1 MAAFIFSSSLTLV
14 FFRIV
19 VIRGSPVNLL
29 RTKVDEFKISV
40 SLFYYLRKLDIDN
53 WLLEHGIW
61 HRFIEK
67 QKTVHTADA
76 SDVTGIDLHRI
87 TKNLVSITD
96 KGENVIIIIP
106 GDTRVN
112 LKSVARALGVSN
124 VKLMPFDQSETISGY
139 PPGGTPS
146 LGFKSKMRVILDK
159 ELERYETFFCGGGV
173 RERLLEV
180 RFSDVKKV
188 NDAIL
193 ASITK

>member
-1 MAAFIFSSSLTLV
+1 VEFSS
-14 FFRIV
+14 
-19 VIRGSPVNLL
+19 NL
-29 RTKVDEFKISV
+29 RMRVDEFKTSV
-40 SLFYYLRKLDIDN
+40 PPFYYLIKLDIDN

-61 HRFIEK
+61 HRIIEK
-67 QKTVHTADA
+67 QETIHTADA
-76 SDVTGIDLHRI
+76 SDATGIDLHRI

-96 KGENVIIIIP
+96 TGENVIIIIP

-112 LKSVARALGVSN
+112 LKAVARALRVKN
-124 VKLMPFDQSETISGY
+124 VKLMPFDQSELISGY

-159 ELERYETFFCGGGV
+159 ELEGFETFFCGGGV

-180 RFSDVKKV
+180 RFSDVKKI
-188 NDAIL
+188 NDAIV